1 MQKLHSMCPEKQ
13 ALILMFG
20 HSCQDCRALFV
31 EMRSAVDDAKA
42 IVAEAGELIHA
53 SKPSEHLDGWW
64 QTRDRWQ
71 SAHRRW
77 MLASAELKNHLR
89 HTGSHQLRPEA
100 ARTYGQP
107 LDGALAPREIK

>member
-1 MQKLHSMCPEKQ
+1 MQKLNSMCPERQ
-13 ALILMFG
+13 ELIFMFD
-20 HSCQDCRALFV
+20 HPCKDCHALFG

-71 SAHRRW
+71 SARQRW
-77 MLASAELKNHLR
+77 LEASRNLQNHLA
-89 HTGSHQLRPEA
+89 THQSMASLAKSVAEA
-100 ARTYGQP
+100 
-107 LDGALAPREIK
+107 